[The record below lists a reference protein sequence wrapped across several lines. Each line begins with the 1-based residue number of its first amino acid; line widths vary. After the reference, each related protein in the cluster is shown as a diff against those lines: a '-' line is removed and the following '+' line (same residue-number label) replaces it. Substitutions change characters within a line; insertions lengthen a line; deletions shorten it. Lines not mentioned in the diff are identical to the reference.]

1 MCWPLHERGA
11 PWPDV
16 FVVELS
22 SFQLETTASLKPTAA
37 TVLNVS
43 ENHLDRYA
51 GMNDYAAAKAR
62 VFAGGGEQVLNRDD
76 PRVVGDAR

>member
-1 MCWPLHERGA
+1 MCWPRTSGGA

-22 SFQLETTASLKPTAA
+22 SFQLETTASLRPTAA

-43 ENHLDRYA
+43 ENHLDRYT
-51 GMNDYAAAKAR
+51 GMADYAAAKGAHFR
-62 VFAGGGEQVLNRDD
+62 R
-76 PRVVGDAR
+76 RR